1 MDIYGEAIMTGAN
14 KWILVLVAFDD
25 FDIEPVVIKERI
37 DINDDE
43 HLAALLRGGE
53 LLDVLA
59 DEEEEVIEHYR
70 RELEKQ
76 CLR

>member
-1 MDIYGEAIMTGAN
+1 MRSA

-25 FDIEPVVIKERI
+25 SDLEPVVLKERI
-37 DINDDE
+37 AGDE
-43 HLAALLRGGE
+43 DEQLAALLRGGE
-53 LLDVLA
+53 LLDVLS
-59 DEEEEVIEHYR
+59 DETEEAVEFYR

>member
-1 MDIYGEAIMTGAN
+1 MNGTM

-25 FDIEPVVIKERI
+25 SDIEPVVIKERI
-37 DINDDE
+37 DINEDE
-43 HLAALLRGGE
+43 QLAALLRGGE

-59 DEEEEVIEHYR
+59 DEEEQVIEHYR